1 MKHEVKL
8 MMFWDILPGRE
19 EDYFEFHVREFV
31 PALEQMGLFLH
42 EAWLTVYGEQ
52 PRLMAEA
59 VIGSLNRA
67 KSVLGSE
74 EWSELGGQLDDFVEN
89 FEYKLIPNRTRWQM

>member
-19 EDYFEFHVREFV
+19 EDYFEFHVRDFV

-59 VIGSLNRA
+59 VISNLTRA
-67 KSVLGSE
+67 KRVLGSE

>member
-1 MKHEVKL
+1 MSKEVKL

-59 VIGSLNRA
+59 VISNLTRA
-67 KSVLGSE
+67 KRVLTSE
-74 EWSELGGQLDDFVEN
+74 EWADLGLQLTDLVEN
-89 FEYKLIPNRTRWQM
+89 FEYKLIPNRTSWQM

>member
-1 MKHEVKL
+1 

-59 VIGSLNRA
+59 VITNLSRANRLIGSQEWLD
-67 KSVLGSE
+67 LGTQ
-74 EWSELGGQLDDFVEN
+74 LGDFVEN
-89 FEYKLIPNRTRWQM
+89 FEYKLIPHRTSWQM

>member
-1 MKHEVKL
+1 MTQEVKL

-59 VIGSLNRA
+59 VINNLTRA
-67 KSVLGSE
+67 NGLITSE
-74 EWSELGGQLDDFVEN
+74 EWLNLGVQLADFVEN
-89 FEYKLIPNRTRWQM
+89 FEYKLIPHRSSWQM